1 MPVKSRAKTGRR
13 IPGSKSRGKTM
24 KVTKIVKV
32 REPKLQTKATIMDV
46 VNRMLNR
53 KAETKHIGQFLTTN
67 AVQTGV
73 SPFPSARFQN
83 VIQPL
88 GQG

>member
-32 REPKLQTKATIMDV
+32 REPKLQTKSDDYG
-46 VNRMLNR
+46 RSESD
-53 KAETKHIGQFLTTN
+53 AESEG
-67 AVQTGV
+67 
-73 SPFPSARFQN
+73 
-83 VIQPL
+83 
-88 GQG
+88 